1 MFERF
6 TDRARRV
13 IVLAQEE
20 ARMLNHNY
28 IGTEHIL
35 LGLIHEGEGVAAKA
49 LESMGISLDDVRREV
64 EEIIGHGSQ
73 PHTGHIPFTPRA
85 KKVLE
90 LSLREGLQMGHKYIG
105 TEFLLLGLI
114 REGDGVAAQVLIKL
128 GADLPRVR
136 QQVIQ
141 LLSGYEGG
149 EGQNPESPQ
158 QGQPGF
164 AGAGAGPRAGGG
176 PQGGERSNS
185 LVLDQFGRNLTAA
198 AKEGKLDPV
207 VGRDKEIERVM
218 QVLSRRTKNN
228 PVLIGEPGV
237 GKTAV
242 VEGLALDIA
251 NGKVPETLK
260 DKQVYSLDLGS
271 LVAGSRYRGDFEE
284 RLKKV
289 LKEINQRGDI
299 ILFIDEIHTIV
310 GAGAAEG
317 AIDAASLLKPKLA
330 RGELQTIG
338 ATTLDEYRKHIE
350 KDAALERR
358 FQPVQVPEPS
368 VELSVEILKG
378 LRDRYEA
385 HHRVSITDGA
395 LEAAARLSDRYINDR
410 YLPDKAVDLIDEAG
424 ARMRIRRMTAPESIR
439 KVDEQIAEV
448 RREKEAAIDAQ
459 DFEKAA
465 GLRDNERTLTE
476 ERSEKEKQWRSG
488 DLEEIAEVGEE
499 QIAEVL
505 GSWTGIPVFKLTE
518 KESSRLLH
526 MEDELHKRIIGQ
538 DEAVKTVSRA
548 IRRTRAGLK
557 DPKRPSGSFI
567 FAGPSGVGKT
577 ELSKA
582 LAEFLF
588 GEEDALIQIDM
599 GEFHDRFTA
608 SRLFG
613 APPGY
618 VGYEEGGQLTEKV
631 RRKPFSVVLFDE
643 IEKAHKEIYN
653 TLLQVL
659 EEGRLTDGQGR
670 VVDFKNTVL
679 IFTSN
684 LGTQDISKPVGMGF
698 SGETED
704 DDAARY
710 ERMKQKVN
718 DELKKHFR
726 PEFLNRID
734 DTVIFHQLTR
744 EQIVQMVELLIGR
757 VEKALEEKDMG
768 IELSEKAKNLLAQRG
783 FDPVLGARPLR
794 RTIQREI
801 EDAMSEKILFG
812 ELGAGEIVHVDVEGW
827 DGESKDTDKATF
839 TFTPHPK
846 PLPEEHFGDMA
857 VETAEAVKDVEDAA
871 DGDVPESD
879 TVSDEELDKL
889 RESGER
895 LPETP
900 EPGRLNGDEGEEG
913 DGPAGGAQQQR
924 ER

>member
-49 LESMGISLDDVRREV
+49 LESMGISLEDVRREV
-64 EEIIGHGSQ
+64 EEIIGHGTQ
-73 PHTGHIPFTPRA
+73 PTTGHIPFTPRA

-114 REGDGVAAQVLIKL
+114 REGEGVAAQVLIKL

-141 LLSGYEGG
+141 LLSGYEGNQQEGG
-149 EGQNPESPQ
+149 EGQ
-158 QGQPGF
+158 PGSGPV
-164 AGAGAGPRAGGG
+164 GAGAAPGGRTGGG
-176 PQGGERSNS
+176 NGGDRSNS
-185 LVLDQFGRNLTAA
+185 LVLDQFGRNLTQA

-207 VGRDKEIERVM
+207 VGRDKEIERIM

-242 VEGLALDIA
+242 VEGLALDIV

-260 DKQVYSLDLGS
+260 DKQLYSLDLGS

-299 ILFIDEIHTIV
+299 ILFIDEIHTLV

-358 FQPVQVPEPS
+358 FQPVKVDEPS
-368 VELSVEILKG
+368 LEDTVLILKG
-378 LRDRYEA
+378 LRDKYEA
-385 HHRVSITDGA
+385 HHRVSYTDEA
-395 LEAAARLSDRYINDR
+395 LKAAAHLSDRYINDR
-410 YLPDKAVDLIDEAG
+410 FLPDKAVDLLDEAG
-424 ARMRIRRMTAPESIR
+424 ARMRIKRMTAPEGLR
-439 KVDEQIAEV
+439 EVDDRIAEV
-448 RREKEAAIDAQ
+448 RKEKEAAIDAQ

-465 GLRDNERTLTE
+465 GLRDKERKLGE
-476 ERSEKEKQWRSG
+476 ERAEKEKQWRSG
-488 DLEEIAEVGEE
+488 ELEDIAEVGED

-505 GSWTGIPVFKLTE
+505 AHWTGIPVLKLTE
-518 KESSRLLH
+518 KESSRLLN
-526 MEDELHKRIIGQ
+526 MEEELHKRIIGQ
-538 DEAVKTVSRA
+538 DEAVKAVSRA

-557 DPKRPSGSFI
+557 DPRRPSGSFI

-582 LAEFLF
+582 LANFLF
-588 GEEDALIQIDM
+588 GSDDDLIQIDM

-659 EEGRLTDGQGR
+659 EDGRLTDGQGR

-684 LGTQDISKPVGMGF
+684 LGTQDISKAVGLGF
-698 SGETED
+698 SGSASQ
-704 DDAARY
+704 DADGQY
-710 ERMKQKVN
+710 ERMKNKVH

-734 DTVIFHQLTR
+734 EIVVFHQLTQ

-757 VEKALEEKDMG
+757 VEKQLTERDMG
-768 IELSEKAKNLLAQRG
+768 IELTQKAKDLLAKRG

-801 EDAMSEKILFG
+801 EDQLSEKILFG
-812 ELGAGEIVHVDVEGW
+812 EIGAGDLVTVDVENW
-827 DGESKDTDKATF
+827 DGESKDNSKATF
-839 TFTPHPK
+839 TFSPSPK
-846 PLPEEHFGDMA
+846 PLPAGTFTDEEADA
-857 VETAEAVKDVEDAA
+857 EVRETEEVVTA
-871 DGDVPESD
+871 DVPSASSEP
-879 TVSDEELDKL
+879 ELPLDDD
-889 RESGER
+889 S
-895 LPETP
+895 
-900 EPGRLNGDEGEEG
+900 ND
-913 DGPAGGAQQQR
+913 DGNNPPTAGAGQAL
-924 ER
+924 